1 MRQERIRKTPQR
13 RPRPSQPEPHAE
25 VRRPVRTVDTSI
37 PVLRRI
43 AEVLEEA

>member
-13 RPRPSQPEPHAE
+13 RPRPSEPEPLAV
-25 VRRPVRTVDTSI
+25 VRRPTRTDTTT

-43 AEVLEEA
+43 SEVLEEA